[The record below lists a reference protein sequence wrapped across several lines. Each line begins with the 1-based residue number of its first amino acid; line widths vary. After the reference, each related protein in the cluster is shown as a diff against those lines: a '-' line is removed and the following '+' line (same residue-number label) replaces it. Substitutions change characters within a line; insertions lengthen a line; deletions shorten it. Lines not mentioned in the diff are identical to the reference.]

1 VLFLISLVQ
10 YEASPLNK
18 ISNLKIDDV
27 DGIMENVIE
36 QGAAVAELVYKQAES
51 LSNQIKKNANRL
63 PAPFALFDFD
73 GFKRRME
80 DRKQRLSNYL
90 ETFKPKFQKNL
101 DLTIE
106 FLKSAKSSNKDVDQ
120 ARLDAVDSVKSLGEA
135 VSGAVD
141 GLKQVL
147 SEKDVNDNDDD
158 NEEDDE

>member
-1 VLFLISLVQ
+1 M
-10 YEASPLNK
+10 NK
-18 ISNLKIDDV
+18 LSNLKIDDV

-51 LSNQIKKNANRL
+51 LSKQIKKNANRL

-90 ETFKPKFQKNL
+90 ETFKPKFQKNV

-120 ARLDAVDSVKSLGEA
+120 ARLDAVESVKSLGEA
-135 VSGAVD
+135 FSGAVD

-147 SEKDVNDNDDD
+147 SENDKDVNEED
-158 NEEDDE
+158 EEDDE